1 MSFTGGAARG
11 STTTETVMHQFEVPA
26 GVVISPTLTITL
38 ALTSRSDPV
47 GSPGSSSTF
56 RVYVGST
63 TFGDTTGGTPATGTF
78 VQASATDTIDRHQL
92 TVANPGTTCYL
103 QVTGQGADVKSDPV
117 IEGIEIVLT

>member
-11 STTTETVMHQFEVPA
+11 NTTTETIMHQFEVPA
-26 GVVISPTLTITL
+26 GVVTSVTLTITL
-38 ALTSRSDPV
+38 ALTSRSDAV
-47 GSPGSSSTF
+47 GSPGSTSTF

-63 TFGDTTGGTPATGTF
+63 TPGNTTGGTLATGSF
-78 VQASATDTIDRHQL
+78 VQPSATDTIDRHQL

-103 QVTGQGADVKSDPV
+103 QVTGQGADANSDPV